1 MTSKAIASLD
11 EWLIRAEE
19 VLVEQREYSL
29 SPSSVEA
36 SEDVTHEWTVSLA
49 TFALGLS
56 DLLDRLCSRP
66 GRWIVVAEDAERSH
80 RFWQALA
87 FEDGSLIVEASSGI
101 GCTDAERLAPEVEA
115 RLGDLGWD
123 TPDPP
128 KSPNWRRVEATFS
141 PDTADVATQAIE
153 TMRNV
158 FGLDETDRVHLTLFP
173 SARRGDTPA
182 SECLSED
189 GPDLDQAASRRGFQ
203 PSDEAWADYYRQ
215 LFPGFVSPR
224 NSFEVWKYATTA
236 TTIAEHYWDARA
248 VALFRWEA
256 AYGDQ
261 KSWPI
266 SHPPVVVSNLD
277 IDKAACL
284 GCSWIAGTDGDDLMA
299 IGLAHAVEH
308 GAAAEVV
315 QLHCGLDDR
324 RPISG

>member
-19 VLVEQREYSL
+19 VLVEQREYAL
-29 SPSSVEA
+29 SPSSVDA

-49 TFALGLS
+49 TFALGLP

-80 RFWQALA
+80 RFWQAIA
-87 FEDGSLIVEASSGI
+87 YEDGSLIAEASSGI
-101 GCTDAERLAPEVEA
+101 ACTDAEGLTPEVEA
-115 RLGDLGWD
+115 RLGTLGWD

-128 KSPNWRRVEATFS
+128 NSPNWSRVEATFS

-158 FGLDETDRVHLTLFP
+158 FGLDGTDQVYFTLFP
-173 SARRGDTPA
+173 SARRGRTPA
-182 SECLSED
+182 SECLPED
-189 GPDLDQAASRRGFQ
+189 DPDLDEAASLSGFQ

-224 NSFEVWKYATTA
+224 NSFEVWKYSTTA
-236 TTIAEHYWDARA
+236 TTIAEEFWDARS
-248 VALFRWEA
+248 VALFGWEA

-261 KSWPI
+261 KNWPI
-266 SHPPVVVSNLD
+266 SHPPVVVSNHD

-299 IGLAHAVEH
+299 FGLAHAVEH
-308 GAAAEVV
+308 GAAAEDVR
-315 QLHCGLDDR
+315 LHCGLDDL
-324 RPISG
+324 GD